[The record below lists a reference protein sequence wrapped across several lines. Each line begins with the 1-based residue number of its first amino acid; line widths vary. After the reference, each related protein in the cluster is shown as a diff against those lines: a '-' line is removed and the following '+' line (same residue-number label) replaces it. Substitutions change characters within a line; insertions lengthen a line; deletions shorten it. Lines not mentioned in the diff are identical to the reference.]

1 MSMLG
6 LSESNAEYIRFK
18 PSLNQWL
25 VDGTEIDLKGL
36 AIDPE
41 SLKTGWGKISEGVAP
56 EWSWDERPGV
66 KGNQP
71 TAEHKRGFSVMVYLK
86 DSGWREWTTTGSG
99 PKMGLEA
106 VWPAIHNGAAT
117 NPGKVAKV
125 KYNGATAQAVG
136 KGQTRVPQFELVG
149 WIDRPEGEATAPA
162 AAEPTPVSTPAPEP
176 APAPAPE
183 PQSDGGDWEF

>member
-25 VDGTEIDLKGL
+25 VDGDEIEMQGL
-36 AIDPE
+36 LIDPE
-41 SLKTGWGKISEGVAP
+41 SLKTGWGKISEGAAP

-66 KGNQP
+66 KGQQP
-71 TAEHKRGFSVMVYLK
+71 SPEHKRGFSVMVYLK
-86 DSGWREWTTTGSG
+86 SYGWREWTTTGSG

-106 VWPAIHNGAAT
+106 VWPAIHNGAGSNA
-117 NPGKVAKV
+117 GKVAKV
-125 KYNGATAQAVG
+125 KYNGAVAQAIG

-149 WIDRPEGEATAPA
+149 WADRPEGETPA
-162 AAEPTPVSTPAPEP
+162 AAPAPAPAPEP
-176 APAPAPE
+176 APAPAASSSE
-183 PQSDGGDWEF
+183 GDWEF

>member
-6 LSESNAEYIRFK
+6 LSEGTSEYIRFK

-25 VDGTEIDLKGL
+25 VDGEEIEMKGL
-36 AIDPE
+36 MIDPS
-41 SLKTGWGKISEGVAP
+41 SLKTGWGKIQEAEAP
-56 EWSWDERPGV
+56 DWQWDERPGV
-66 KGNQP
+66 KGSQP
-71 TAEHKRGFSVMVYLK
+71 SPDHKRGFSVMVYLK
-86 DSGWREWTTTGSG
+86 AHGWREWTTTGSG

-106 VWPAIHNGAAT
+106 VWPSIHNGAAA

-125 KYNGATAQAVG
+125 KYDGATAQAIG

-149 WIDRPEGEATAPA
+149 WSDKPEGEAATAAPA
-162 AAEPTPVSTPAPEP
+162 PVSTPEP

>member
-6 LSESNAEYIRFK
+6 LSDSTAEYIRFK

-25 VDGTEIDLKGL
+25 VDGDEIDLKGL

-41 SLKTGWGKISEGVAP
+41 SLRTGWGKITEGAAP

-66 KGNQP
+66 KGTQP
-71 TAEHKRGFSVMVYLK
+71 SSEHKRGFSVMVYLAAH
-86 DSGWREWTTTGSG
+86 GWREWTTTGSG

-106 VWPAIHNGAAT
+106 VWPAIHNGAAS
-117 NPGKVAKV
+117 NPSKVAKV

-149 WIDRPEGEATAPA
+149 WMDRPDGET
-162 AAEPTPVSTPAPEP
+162 AEPVVQSAPQPTPTPAPEP
-176 APAPAPE
+176 APAPAA
-183 PQSDGGDWEF
+183 SDSESGDWEF

>member
-6 LSESNAEYIRFK
+6 LSESTAEYIRFK

-25 VDGTEIDLKGL
+25 VDGDEIDLKGL
-36 AIDPE
+36 LIDPE

-56 EWSWDERPGV
+56 EWSWDERAGV
-66 KGNQP
+66 KGTQP
-71 TAEHKRGFSVMVYLK
+71 SPDHKRGFSVMVYLK
-86 DSGWREWTTTGSG
+86 DRGWREWTTTGSG

-106 VWPAIHNGAAT
+106 VWPQIHNGAAA
-117 NPGKVAKV
+117 NPGQVAKV

-149 WIDRPEGEATAPA
+149 WADKPEGDT
-162 AAEPTPVSTPAPEP
+162 P
-176 APAPAPE
+176 APAPTPEPE
-183 PQSDGGDWEF
+183 PQPAPAPPAASSDGEDWEF